1 MAGVLSQKNHGSHS
15 MDEPSSDSGGYLAR
29 LAPVLCF
36 SLQPDMLPNSTPLI
50 QAHGKVH
57 GIVCK
62 QAHGGVHDMSYGRVH
77 GRVHALLGGSKLIG
91 LEDTQA
97 TVTNLPQKTQHLALL
112 HLCGTQIMEN
122 RKN

>member
-1 MAGVLSQKNHGSHS
+1 MAGVLFQKHHGSHP
-15 MDEPSSDSGGYLAR
+15 MDEASSDSRGYLAR

-36 SLQPDMLPNSTPLI
+36 SLQLDMLPNSTPLI

-57 GIVCK
+57 GRVRR
-62 QAHGGVHDMSYGRVH
+62 QAHGGVHDMAYGRVQ
-77 GRVHALLGGSKLIG
+77 GRVRALLGRSRLIG

-97 TVTNLPQKTQHLALL
+97 TATSLPQKTQHLALL
-112 HLCGTQIMEN
+112 HLCRTQIMEN